1 MKSLIK
7 LGIMINNF
15 CLASEY
21 IQQYIKVC
29 FRLQDYYNASP
40 KYAAV
45 QKRSMEM
52 FSNGDFAKP
61 ATIAKMAAISIICAV
76 PSSIFYGVQYFIWRF
91 GNKETRNE
99 TMYKNYKTIGNLGF
113 NIYAR
118 MVN

>member
-1 MKSLIK
+1 
-7 LGIMINNF
+7 
-15 CLASEY
+15 
-21 IQQYIKVC
+21 
-29 FRLQDYYNASP
+29 
-40 KYAAV
+40 
-45 QKRSMEM
+45 
-52 FSNGDFAKP
+52 
-61 ATIAKMAAISIICAV
+61 MAAISIICAV